1 MTSSAGMSGISSEP
15 IDPGDEPRSEE
26 TPARKAA
33 RLWVHQ
39 FARALKTCRLYE
51 QNINATVERLLDEVT
66 GTLRR
71 FHEEHGTLALA
82 FTADD
87 VLYDGASTYLAR
99 SRDDNLALPFY
110 RDGIRGLAF
119 HAGTTRDQIEA
130 LIAAIIRVT
139 ALSQTDDDLVTLLWE
154 AHLDHVDIDYVPAEG
169 DVNSGIDVEPED
181 EAPMPWPDPEE
192 SQIVTVEDQG
202 TVEATGSRS
211 DDWTMRE
218 LTTEVEAG
226 FAELESLAPT
236 EVQ

>member
-71 FHEEHGTLALA
+71 FHEEHGTLALE

-99 SRDDNLALPFY
+99 GSSIAR
-110 RDGIRGLAF
+110 RR
-119 HAGTTRDQIEA
+119 AGAMKR
-130 LIAAIIRVT
+130 L
-139 ALSQTDDDLVTLLWE
+139 
-154 AHLDHVDIDYVPAEG
+154 
-169 DVNSGIDVEPED
+169 
-181 EAPMPWPDPEE
+181 
-192 SQIVTVEDQG
+192 
-202 TVEATGSRS
+202 SRS
-211 DDWTMRE
+211 DSCCASRRYRRRRSIGANRMERSSSGNGSSDE
-218 LTTEVEAG
+218 LT
-226 FAELESLAPT
+226 S
-236 EVQ
+236 

>member
-1 MTSSAGMSGISSEP
+1 MNRMAVVSPFDGRDGFLERAPNAILQNAQLARARA

-71 FHEEHGTLALA
+71 FHEEHGTLALE

-99 SRDDNLALPFY
+99 SRDDNL
-110 RDGIRGLAF
+110 
-119 HAGTTRDQIEA
+119 
-130 LIAAIIRVT
+130 
-139 ALSQTDDDLVTLLWE
+139 
-154 AHLDHVDIDYVPAEG
+154 
-169 DVNSGIDVEPED
+169 
-181 EAPMPWPDPEE
+181 
-192 SQIVTVEDQG
+192 
-202 TVEATGSRS
+202 
-211 DDWTMRE
+211 
-218 LTTEVEAG
+218 
-226 FAELESLAPT
+226 
-236 EVQ
+236 

>member
-71 FHEEHGTLALA
+71 FHEEHGTLALE

-87 VLYDGASTYLAR
+87 VLYNGASTYLAR
-99 SRDDNLALPFY
+99 SRDGNLAVPFY
-110 RDGIRGLAF
+110 RGGAP
-119 HAGTTRDQIEA
+119 
-130 LIAAIIRVT
+130 
-139 ALSQTDDDLVTLLWE
+139 TLGRC
-154 AHLDHVDIDYVPAEG
+154 ASSRPR
-169 DVNSGIDVEPED
+169 SRP
-181 EAPMPWPDPEE
+181 
-192 SQIVTVEDQG
+192 
-202 TVEATGSRS
+202 GSRS
-211 DDWTMRE
+211 SRAWRRPRCSVSMPSIRPSTRCR
-218 LTTEVEAG
+218 
-226 FAELESLAPT
+226 SRPRRSR
-236 EVQ
+236 